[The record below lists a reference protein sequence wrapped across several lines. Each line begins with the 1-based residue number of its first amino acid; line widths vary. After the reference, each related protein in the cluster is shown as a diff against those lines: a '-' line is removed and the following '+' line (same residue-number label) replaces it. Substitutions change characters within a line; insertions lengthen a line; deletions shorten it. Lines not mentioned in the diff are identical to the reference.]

1 MQPNEIT
8 TIIIVNWNAN
18 EDTIQCL
25 KSVLQISYSQ
35 KSVNIVIVDNNS
47 SDNSYKKVNKY
58 LRDNDGLEECK
69 NQQSQSSTRIKEVSV
84 FNSNIFSIS
93 KVILIRAYKNYGF
106 SGGNNIGLK
115 YSSSYFKSDY
125 FWILNNDTLITKGA
139 LSSMIKRFKEDENI
153 CICGS
158 TILRLDDKKTVQCY
172 GGSFYSLFS
181 GRGWSY
187 KEGTKYDANINNSLV
202 ESKINYICGASMI
215 LKASF
220 IKRINYF
227 CEDYFLYNEE
237 IDLTM
242 RLNENEKIAVA
253 TDAIIYHKIGAA
265 IGTNTIDSFGSKLA
279 SFYQSRSKLIF
290 AKKHTKGNY
299 FFVYLFLLARSLKFL
314 LNKDSFANGVVILS
328 VLLGKK
334 KPNQSWFIR

>member
-1 MQPNEIT
+1 MQYRAFT
-8 TIIIVNWNAN
+8 TVIIVNWNAY

-25 KSVLQISYSQ
+25 NSVLQISHTQ

-47 SDNSYKKVNKY
+47 LDNSHKKINEY
-58 LRDNDGLEECK
+58 LKGHDSLEEQENFPLK
-69 NQQSQSSTRIKEVSV
+69 STERIKQVSV
-84 FNSNIFSIS
+84 YQTNIDPIN
-93 KVILIRAYKNYGF
+93 KVVLIRAYKNYGF
-106 SGGNNIGLK
+106 SGGNNVGLR
-115 YSSSYFKSDY
+115 YSFLNLKSDY
-125 FWILNNDTLITKGA
+125 YWILNNDTLVTKDA
-139 LSSMIKRFKEDENI
+139 LSSMIKRMKEDENI

-172 GGSFYSLFS
+172 GGSYYSLFS

-187 KEGTKYDANINNSLV
+187 KEGTKYDAKVNNTLV

-220 IKRINYF
+220 IQRINYF

-242 RLNENEKIAVA
+242 RLKEAEKIAVA
-253 TDAIIYHKIGAA
+253 VDAIIYHKIGAT
-265 IGTNTIDSFGSKLA
+265 IGTNNINSFGSKLA

-290 AKKHTKGNY
+290 AKKHTQKNY
-299 FFVYLFLLARSLKFL
+299 IFVYLFLLARCLKFL
-314 LNKDSFANGVVILS
+314 LNKQSFSNGIVILS

-334 KPNQSWFIR
+334 KPKQSWFNR